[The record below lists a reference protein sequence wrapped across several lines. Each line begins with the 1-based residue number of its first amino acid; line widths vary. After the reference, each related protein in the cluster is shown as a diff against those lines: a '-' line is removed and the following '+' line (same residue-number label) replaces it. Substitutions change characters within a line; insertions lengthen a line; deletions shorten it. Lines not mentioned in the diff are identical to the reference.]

1 MASAPDKDGVTPP
14 PKWLFRLPQS
24 YLGFQPHLRGAQGLH
39 SGHVGL
45 VPPLPQGSAAGE
57 CHGQREAPGGPHGG
71 NRSTCSDVKGS
82 GALTCARAPGRR
94 CPAHLGARAQL
105 RHVTPCQ
112 PCARL
117 PAGCRRTDPALRLH
131 RSVLPRTLWGWGLL
145 AHDLGRVGHSSP
157 HGEST
162 AEEQPTLSGRC
173 GSRVHPPG
181 PPPPAP
187 RGQPRP
193 SRCVYCDAQSCR
205 GHGRAGA
212 CVAPSLRVSG
222 YVRGPALPGPR
233 GQCVFGPEG
242 SGRTFLQGPSRL
254 ASSRVADSG
263 RAPGAGC
270 AEAAR
275 EAGRGAL
282 AGALAAVV
290 RSWRMSTTVSGPYVP
305 PASPLQWNVCSCR
318 RPLLNLVTWRFFSC

>member
-117 PAGCRRTDPALRLH
+117 PAGCRRTDPALSLH
-131 RSVLPRTLWGWGLL
+131 RSVLPRTLCGWGLL
-145 AHDLGRVGHSSP
+145 AHDLGCVGHGSP

-181 PPPPAP
+181 SPPQPPEDSRVPPGASITTHRAAGDTGVQGPVWP
-187 RGQPRP
+187 RVSVSPGTCAGLR
-193 SRCVYCDAQSCR
+193 SRGPGASACLVRKEAGGLSCR
-205 GHGRAGA
+205 GRAASRPLGWRTVAALLALVVRRRRARLGEARSLGR
-212 CVAPSLRVSG
+212 SLR
-222 YVRGPALPGPR
+222 
-233 GQCVFGPEG
+233 
-242 SGRTFLQGPSRL
+242 
-254 ASSRVADSG
+254 SS
-263 RAPGAGC
+263 
-270 AEAAR
+270 
-275 EAGRGAL
+275 EAGGCPPPFRGLMCLRRLPSSGMSAPV
-282 AGALAAVV
+282 VV
-290 RSWRMSTTVSGPYVP
+290 RSLIW
-305 PASPLQWNVCSCR
+305 
-318 RPLLNLVTWRFFSC
+318 